1 MTRSITTRAGLAIA
15 SVALGLLLLV
25 NFRAPQDVVLPGTR
39 IGGSTSATTRPG
51 GVAASPGTA
60 VPTPRASTGSGGS
73 GTSSGTF
80 TGSLVDT
87 RYGPVEVQLTISGG
101 KIVKATAVQLPSG
114 GRSGMISA
122 YAGPI
127 LNSEALSVQSAQI
140 DGVSGATYTSYG
152 YAQSLQAALDQAG
165 L

>member
-1 MTRSITTRAGLAIA
+1 MTRSVITRAGLAIA

-25 NFRAPQDVVLPGTR
+25 NFRAPQDAVLPASKTSGSTTPTAR
-39 IGGSTSATTRPG
+39 TGGGS
-51 GVAASPGTA
+51 SPGTA
-60 VPTPRASTGSGGS
+60 AATPQASKGSGTGSG
-73 GTSSGTF
+73 TVL
-80 TGSLVDT
+80 GSLVET
-87 RYGPVEVQLTISGG
+87 RYGPVQVQLTISGG
-101 KIVKATAVQLPSG
+101 KVITATAVQLPSG

-127 LNSEALSVQSAQI
+127 LNGEALSAQSAQI